1 MVLFLLPSAASLQF
15 SGETSEMV
23 NRRNALE
30 EKLTKLNALFFRPS
44 QGLLPTL
51 ATLP

>member
-1 MVLFLLPSAASLQF
+1 MVLFLLPLAASLQF

-23 NRRNALE
+23 NWRNALE